1 MSCYVRTW
9 VLVAFL
15 SSTATQSGSAHDVAP
30 NGKAAPAR
38 HEVCP
43 SVLLGE
49 RAERIAERVAG
60 KLERERVNWN
70 SATALTYV
78 RSQLAA
84 GLRSEPSS
92 GGSAVSA
99 ADLKDLSRGAVA
111 FCLPRLGAVIATL
124 VQGSDTER
132 LAVEQQQRREE
143 EEAQRQVDAA
153 AAHRRIEAERLRQVA
168 LMQQREA
175 ESERQRADRRDRAE
189 VTRAER
195 ETAAKASDE
204 AARVERERFAEPQQQ
219 RADGSRA
226 KREQVETGNRAEVGV
241 APSRPEDPY
250 EAVRRRSR
258 EAREAEAMERA
269 RLDAL
274 GSSGADVMRRSRE
287 IQAEQ
292 QRAYETAQAEA
303 AKPENIMLTAYR
315 HYLVV
320 RQCFEARSGYAAV
333 YLTPQQMEEAKA
345 QVKGIE
351 AGVLKRA
358 PNLNTDEHWAA
369 ANRAETAANGDISE
383 LGFTGRGAVKERTYT
398 EQGRQF
404 CSAATGWLKGA
415 YGLFYPD
422 SLTVKKD
429 F

>member
-1 MSCYVRTW
+1 MRRYVS
-9 VLVAFL
+9 VAL
-15 SSTATQSGSAHDVAP
+15 TSVAIALAV
-30 NGKAAPAR
+30 AAPPADSQTSTLNRLSPGAR
-38 HEVCP
+38 DPEAQP
-43 SVLLGE
+43 
-49 RAERIAERVAG
+49 R
-60 KLERERVNWN
+60 
-70 SATALTYV
+70 T
-78 RSQLAA
+78 
-84 GLRSEPSS
+84 P
-92 GGSAVSA
+92 SA
-99 ADLKDLSRGAVA
+99 A
-111 FCLPRLGAVIATL
+111 
-124 VQGSDTER
+124 
-132 LAVEQQQRREE
+132 
-143 EEAQRQVDAA
+143 
-153 AAHRRIEAERLRQVA
+153 
-168 LMQQREA
+168 
-175 ESERQRADRRDRAE
+175 
-189 VTRAER
+189 
-195 ETAAKASDE
+195 
-204 AARVERERFAEPQQQ
+204 
-219 RADGSRA
+219 
-226 KREQVETGNRAEVGV
+226 
-241 APSRPEDPY
+241 EDPY
-250 EAVRRRSR
+250 EAVRRRNR
-258 EAREAEAMERA
+258 EAYEAERQERA

-303 AKPENIMLTAYR
+303 TKPENIMLTAYR
-315 HYLVV
+315 HYLVA

-358 PNLNTDEHWAA
+358 PNLNTEERWAA

-415 YGLFYPD
+415 YGLIYPD